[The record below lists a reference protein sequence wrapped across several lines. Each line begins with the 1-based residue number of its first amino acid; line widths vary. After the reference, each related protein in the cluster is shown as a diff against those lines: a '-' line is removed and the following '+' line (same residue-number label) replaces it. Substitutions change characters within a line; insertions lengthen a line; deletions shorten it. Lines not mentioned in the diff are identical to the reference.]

1 MDRDQ
6 EYTAFVIARSA
17 QLMRVAHA
25 LCGDPD
31 LAEDLTQTALV
42 RAYLKWDRIEFGDPF
57 WYVRKAIV
65 NEYRSRLRRR
75 PWRERSTG
83 GATELD
89 AVAGRHGSD
98 SPAPSDPFAGV
109 DRQRALV
116 TALASL
122 TWRERTTIVLRYLED
137 LSETETANILDV
149 AVGTVKSTT
158 ARALAKL
165 RRSELLAESH
175 TGGKA

>member
-6 EYTAFVIARSA
+6 EYTAFVLARSA

-75 PWRERSTG
+75 PWRERSSG
-83 GATELD
+83 GATELET
-89 AVAGRHGSD
+89 VAGRHGSAA
-98 SPAPSDPFAGV
+98 SGDPFAGV
-109 DRQRALV
+109 DRQQALI

-122 TWRERTTIVLRYLED
+122 TWRERATIVLRYLED
-137 LSETETANILDV
+137 LSETETATVLDV

-165 RRSELLAESH
+165 RRSELLAGAH
-175 TGGKA
+175 TGGGRA